1 MVSLK
6 QTIPL
11 HTYETYEIMYSRM
24 GYIQVKFV
32 ENSLWKIWKDMASL
46 GRSYYF
52 QLCFRLSYINFIYP
66 FLKYIDPNREY
77 KMHTG
82 SYETASCEMSF

>member
-32 ENSLWKIWKDMASL
+32 ENNL
-46 GRSYYF
+46 
-52 QLCFRLSYINFIYP
+52 
-66 FLKYIDPNREY
+66 
-77 KMHTG
+77 
-82 SYETASCEMSF
+82 